1 MKSFKSILFF
11 ALPLV
16 TLSSCTK
23 EDAYEIP
30 PIKQVIFEENFNS
43 NASVEISQMYK
54 ATGTTY
60 NNNSTTLTNITNFT
74 ATSILIKPAVE
85 DLVFPSGSNQKV
97 NLSYVDG
104 AGATVTI
111 PGVISKYNGASGA
124 IANGLSFAPTTNS
137 DYNVFTGEAYLLVFP
152 GRESVFT
159 TGSNVTVNTS
169 NPTIDSVLNN
179 KALRKLGWSTYN
191 QQGTKYWT
199 RGVFSGD
206 GYATFTSFNSG
217 EALNVD
223 WLISP
228 EIDMDAQEGEK
239 LFFQTAHNFLTSR
252 DNTIELMVSTDYD
265 GTDFASASW
274 VKVNANMVNPDIT
287 RFVWVNSGEI
297 DFSKFTGKIHFAFK
311 VTGSGTN
318 TNLDGTFQL
327 DNIRLYTTT
336 SK

>member
-30 PIKQVIFEENFNS
+30 PIKQVIFEENFSEN
-43 NASVEISQMYK
+43 
-54 ATGTTY
+54 TDGTVLNTP
-60 NNNSTTLTNITNFT
+60 NWTNI
-74 ATSILIKPAVE
+74 S
-85 DLVFPSGSNQKV
+85 
-97 NLSYVDG
+97 
-104 AGATVTI
+104 
-111 PGVISKYNGASGA
+111 
-124 IANGLSFAPTTNS
+124 
-137 DYNVFTGEAYLLVFP
+137 
-152 GRESVFT
+152 
-159 TGSNVTVNTS
+159 
-169 NPTIDSVLNN
+169 
-179 KALRKLGWSTYN
+179 
-191 QQGTKYWT
+191 QQGTKKWT
-199 RGVFSGD
+199 EEVFSGN
-206 GYATFTSFNSG
+206 GYAEFTSFSSG
-217 EALNVD
+217 QALNVA

-228 EIDMDAQEGEK
+228 EMDMDTHDGEK

-265 GTDFASASW
+265 GTNFASASW

-287 RFVWVNSGEI
+287 RFVWVNSGEV